1 MLYEVDSFG
10 FVPGFVS
17 KGVKLMSEEDLKAD
31 DNLRKEF
38 EETKYLVWK
47 RHNIADLIEEYDRTF
62 KSYGLFET
70 FCKRI
75 YQDVLEKEK
84 ESGSDSSHFQK

>member
-1 MLYEVDSFG
+1 
-10 FVPGFVS
+10 
-17 KGVKLMSEEDLKAD
+17 MSEEDLKAD

-62 KSYGLFET
+62 KSYGLFEA